1 LETTLQQQKLASQQ
15 LNAAQ
20 KQLQIVRTG
29 ATPELQSMATTQIRA
44 KAAGTVLEIPESWKP
59 GD

>member
-1 LETTLQQQKLASQQ
+1 LQQQKLASQQ

-44 KAAGTVLEIPESWKP
+44 KAAGTVLEIPVKVEAR
-59 GD
+59 